1 MSNLF
6 GIAQKY
12 DYLVSQIEEND
23 GEITEEIAEELAI
36 AESELEDK
44 LRAYR
49 QIIDAQKANIAY
61 NKDEIKRLRDRNTS
75 FDKIAGRLKS
85 SVVDA
90 LHIFGQV
97 GKSGNYSLKF
107 PDFTVYTKESES
119 VSINENALD
128 PIITSLLHITEASL
142 LPEDNIFDIFV
153 EKYKE
158 ELDKIASIS
167 ITVDVPISLAK
178 EVGRYI
184 HDKLGDDYIYTV
196 KFDKKA
202 IKELDNWAKASNE
215 SDEDIARAERIAHVM
230 DKIDM
235 EIVTSETAI
244 YK

>member
-23 GEITEEIAEELAI
+23 GEIREEIVEELAI

-49 QIIDAQKANIAY
+49 QVIDAQKANIAY

-128 PIITSLLHITEASL
+128 PIVTSLLHITEVPL
-142 LPEDNIFDIFV
+142 PPEDNIFV
-153 EKYKE
+153 EKHKE

-178 EVGRYI
+178 EVGKYI

-202 IKELDNWAKASNE
+202 IKELDNWAKASSE

>member
-49 QIIDAQKANIAY
+49 QVIDAQKANIAY
-61 NKDEIKRLRDRNTS
+61 NKDEIKRLRDRNVS

-97 GKSGNYSLKF
+97 GNLVIIVLNFLILLFIQKSQKVFQLMKM
-107 PDFTVYTKESES
+107 
-119 VSINENALD
+119 L
-128 PIITSLLHITEASL
+128 
-142 LPEDNIFDIFV
+142 
-153 EKYKE
+153 
-158 ELDKIASIS
+158 
-167 ITVDVPISLAK
+167 
-178 EVGRYI
+178 
-184 HDKLGDDYIYTV
+184 
-196 KFDKKA
+196 
-202 IKELDNWAKASNE
+202 
-215 SDEDIARAERIAHVM
+215 
-230 DKIDM
+230 
-235 EIVTSETAI
+235 
-244 YK
+244 

>member
-49 QIIDAQKANIAY
+49 QVIDAQKANIAY

-128 PIITSLLHITEASL
+128 PIITSLLHITEAPIP
-142 LPEDNIFDIFV
+142 PEDNIFI
-153 EKYKE
+153 EKHKE

-167 ITVDVPISLAK
+167 ITVDVPINLA
-178 EVGRYI
+178 I
-184 HDKLGDDYIYTV
+184 SI
-196 KFDKKA
+196 
-202 IKELDNWAKASNE
+202 I
-215 SDEDIARAERIAHVM
+215 
-230 DKIDM
+230 
-235 EIVTSETAI
+235 
-244 YK
+244 

>member
-107 PDFTVYTKESES
+107 PDFTVIQKSRK
-119 VSINENALD
+119 VFHLMKM
-128 PIITSLLHITEASL
+128 P
-142 LPEDNIFDIFV
+142 
-153 EKYKE
+153 
-158 ELDKIASIS
+158 
-167 ITVDVPISLAK
+167 
-178 EVGRYI
+178 
-184 HDKLGDDYIYTV
+184 
-196 KFDKKA
+196 
-202 IKELDNWAKASNE
+202 
-215 SDEDIARAERIAHVM
+215 
-230 DKIDM
+230 
-235 EIVTSETAI
+235 
-244 YK
+244 

>member
-12 DYLVSQIEEND
+12 DYLVSQIEENE

-90 LHIFGQV
+90 LHIFG
-97 GKSGNYSLKF
+97 
-107 PDFTVYTKESES
+107 
-119 VSINENALD
+119 
-128 PIITSLLHITEASL
+128 
-142 LPEDNIFDIFV
+142 
-153 EKYKE
+153 
-158 ELDKIASIS
+158 
-167 ITVDVPISLAK
+167 
-178 EVGRYI
+178 
-184 HDKLGDDYIYTV
+184 
-196 KFDKKA
+196 
-202 IKELDNWAKASNE
+202 
-215 SDEDIARAERIAHVM
+215 
-230 DKIDM
+230 
-235 EIVTSETAI
+235 
-244 YK
+244 

>member
-49 QIIDAQKANIAY
+49 QVIDAQKANIAY

-75 FDKIAGRLKS
+75 FDKIAGKLKS

-107 PDFTVYTKESES
+107 PDFTVYTKESE
-119 VSINENALD
+119 
-128 PIITSLLHITEASL
+128 
-142 LPEDNIFDIFV
+142 
-153 EKYKE
+153 
-158 ELDKIASIS
+158 IASIS

-230 DKIDM
+230 DKIDL

>member
-107 PDFTVYTKESES
+107 PDFYC
-119 VSINENALD
+119 L
-128 PIITSLLHITEASL
+128 
-142 LPEDNIFDIFV
+142 
-153 EKYKE
+153 YKR
-158 ELDKIASIS
+158 
-167 ITVDVPISLAK
+167 
-178 EVGRYI
+178 VG
-184 HDKLGDDYIYTV
+184 KCFT
-196 KFDKKA
+196 
-202 IKELDNWAKASNE
+202 
-215 SDEDIARAERIAHVM
+215 
-230 DKIDM
+230 
-235 EIVTSETAI
+235 
-244 YK
+244 

>member
-36 AESELEDK
+36 AELEDK

-75 FDKIAGRLKS
+75 FDKITGRLKS

-119 VSINENALD
+119 VSLNENALD
-128 PIITSLLHITEASL
+128 PIITSLLHITEAPL
-142 LPEDNIFDIFV
+142 PPEDNIFV
-153 EKYKE
+153 EKHKE

-167 ITVDVPISLAK
+167 ITVDVPI
-178 EVGRYI
+178 
-184 HDKLGDDYIYTV
+184 KLHT
-196 KFDKKA
+196 
-202 IKELDNWAKASNE
+202 AKAANKT
-215 SDEDIARAERIAHVM
+215 R
-230 DKIDM
+230 
-235 EIVTSETAI
+235 
-244 YK
+244 

>member
-75 FDKIAGRLKS
+75 FDKIAGKLKS

-119 VSINENALD
+119 VSLNENALD
-128 PIITSLLHITEASL
+128 PIVTSLLHITEAPL
-142 LPEDNIFDIFV
+142 PPEDNIFV
-153 EKYKE
+153 EKHKE

-178 EVGRYI
+178 E
-184 HDKLGDDYIYTV
+184 V

>member
-119 VSINENALD
+119 VSTNVNALD
-128 PIITSLLHITEASL
+128 PIITSLLHITEDRKS
-142 LPEDNIFDIFV
+142 V
-153 EKYKE
+153 
-158 ELDKIASIS
+158 
-167 ITVDVPISLAK
+167 V
-178 EVGRYI
+178 
-184 HDKLGDDYIYTV
+184 
-196 KFDKKA
+196 
-202 IKELDNWAKASNE
+202 
-215 SDEDIARAERIAHVM
+215 
-230 DKIDM
+230 
-235 EIVTSETAI
+235 
-244 YK
+244 

>member
-49 QIIDAQKANIAY
+49 QVIDAQKANIAY

-119 VSINENALD
+119 VSFNENALD
-128 PIITSLLHITEASL
+128 PIITSLLHITEAPL
-142 LPEDNIFDIFV
+142 LPEDNIFV
-153 EKYKE
+153 EKHKE

-178 EVGRYI
+178 EVG
-184 HDKLGDDYIYTV
+184 
-196 KFDKKA
+196 
-202 IKELDNWAKASNE
+202 
-215 SDEDIARAERIAHVM
+215 
-230 DKIDM
+230 
-235 EIVTSETAI
+235 
-244 YK
+244 